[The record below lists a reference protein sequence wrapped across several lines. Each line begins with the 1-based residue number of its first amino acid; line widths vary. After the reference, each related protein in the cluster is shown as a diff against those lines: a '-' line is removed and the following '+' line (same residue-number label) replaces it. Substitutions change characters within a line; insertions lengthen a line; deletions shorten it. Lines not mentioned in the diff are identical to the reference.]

1 ELTLEL
7 ARAAGLNPH
16 WTDYRGRSHA
26 VPLDTLRA
34 LLASFDLPAGDETQ
48 ARDSLRRLQ
57 AERAARIPLRL
68 VGRVGAPLALP
79 PSLQHLAGSD
89 PLVEY
94 ADGDTTRVHCEGDGA
109 GCAWL
114 SGLYRP
120 GEHVLRIGERRIPLA
135 VAPAH
140 RVT

>member
-1 ELTLEL
+1 
-7 ARAAGLNPH
+7 
-16 WTDYRGRSHA
+16 
-26 VPLDTLRA
+26 
-34 LLASFDLPAGDETQ
+34 
-48 ARDSLRRLQ
+48 Q

-140 RVT
+140 RVTDLTLRPRRWGVAVQLYSLRRAEGRGPGDLGLGDFTALG